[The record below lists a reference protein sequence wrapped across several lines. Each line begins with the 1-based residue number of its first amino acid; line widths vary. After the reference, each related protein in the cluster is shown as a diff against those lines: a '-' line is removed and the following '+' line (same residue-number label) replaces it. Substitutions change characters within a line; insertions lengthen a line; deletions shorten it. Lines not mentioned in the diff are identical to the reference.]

1 MEKISMSVE
10 IVYIEKREEKVKKYR
25 IEDDFYRKVESLM
38 RNEIDNISE
47 IYNLENVI
55 SIKFTG

>member
-1 MEKISMSVE
+1 MSVE